1 MMDMAD
7 VVDAGADSAM
17 LLLLVVMI
25 GWSVLLI
32 WLFSGVRSK
41 SRADNR
47 NGSGPVGGTAAVQ
60 SPMEW
65 VRSFTLRQMSWSMRI
80 AIERKLMHAGLIRW
94 QVTDLVLLH
103 VGCVLCAGILGVLCE
118 VSTWMIP
125 VCMLI
130 AVFLIESWVGQR
142 QRAYSSRIAMH
153 LPGFLDML
161 CLCLSAGMS
170 FNAGLLVV
178 LKYMPDGPLRMLWRD
193 WLFDVRAGSTRVE
206 ALTRLMNKSTQGSL
220 QRLCIAMIQAERTG
234 SALAASLHSQSGQL
248 RQDHLLAAERRAAQA
263 PMRMLLPLVMCFF
276 PSTFLVL
283 AFSIWVGVAD
293 AF

>member
-1 MMDMAD
+1 MREH
-7 VVDAGADSAM
+7 VLEDAASDSALW
-17 LLLLVVMI
+17 LLI
-25 GWSVLLI
+25 GAGGGWSALI
-32 WLFSGVRSK
+32 VWMLSAVRRQSGVGER
-41 SRADNR
+41 
-47 NGSGPVGGTAAVQ
+47 VVQ

-65 VRSFTLRQMSWSMRI
+65 LRGFTLRRMSWSMRLG
-80 AIERKLMHAGLIRW
+80 IERKLTHAGLFRW

-103 VGCVLCAGILGVLCE
+103 TGCMLGVGILGVLLD
-118 VSTWMIP
+118 VSAGWVP
-125 VCMLI
+125 ALI
-130 AVFLIESWVGQR
+130 LMAAYLIESWVKQR
-142 QRAYSSRIAMH
+142 QRAYSARIAMH

-170 FNAGLLVV
+170 FNAGLMVV

-220 QRLCIAMIQAERTG
+220 QRLCVAMIQAERTG

-248 RQDHLLAAERRAAQA
+248 RQDHLLAAERRASQA
-263 PMRMLLPLVMCFF
+263 PMRMLLPLVVFFF

-283 AFSIWVGVAD
+283 AFSIWVGVVD